1 MADSKTC
8 KCKIKPKSCYILAQ
22 LVKKNIYIIKGKF
35 GVGITFK
42 SPPKKDLW
50 ETNKCSVFLKKFMFR
65 GRLLATAILSQLEK
79 TIETITEF
87 VMVLIVIMGIV
98 LVLMQAVIVPAGLY
112 W

>member
-1 MADSKTC
+1 MQHVSK
-8 KCKIKPKSCYILAQ
+8 KVYVPRQIAGNRQ
-22 LVKKNIYIIKGKF
+22 F
-35 GVGITFK
+35 H
-42 SPPKKDLW
+42 
-50 ETNKCSVFLKKFMFR
+50 
-65 GRLLATAILSQLEK
+65 LSWKK